1 MSTRDYEGWRRYG
14 QWKKE
19 QYENYQKQMSDG
31 KTEAMRGTYF
41 STKKVVQKPVKV
53 KNIDQMPDQKWHRRI
68 SFIKSGIRIAGY
80 TLIPFNLIAA
90 TVVLVVSEIVGIV
103 EELV

>member
-1 MSTRDYEGWRRYG
+1 MCPACFLALVVSTVSTLTSGWVLF
-14 QWKKE
+14 KK
-19 QYENYQKQMSDG
+19 QIKQMSDREIMNAKKG
-31 KTEAMRGTYF
+31 KGYIP
-41 STKKVVQKPVKV
+41 PVV

-80 TLIPFNLIAA
+80 ALIPFNLIAA
-90 TVVLVVSEIVGIV
+90 TVVLVVSEVVGIV

>member
-14 QWKKE
+14 KWIKE
-19 QYENYQKQMSDG
+19 NHKNYQKQMSDREIMNAKKG
-31 KTEAMRGTYF
+31 KGY
-41 STKKVVQKPVKV
+41 VPPVV

-80 TLIPFNLIAA
+80 ALIPFNLIAA
-90 TVVLVVSEIVGIV
+90 TVVLVVSEVVGIV

>member
-14 QWKKE
+14 KWKKE
-19 QYENYQKQMSDG
+19 QYENYQKQKLM
-31 KTEAMRGTYF
+31 
-41 STKKVVQKPVKV
+41 QKLER
-53 KNIDQMPDQKWHRRI
+53 MPDPDQHQKL

-80 TLIPFNLIAA
+80 VCIPFSIIAA
-90 TVVLVVSEIVGIV
+90 TILLVASEVVGVF

>member
-1 MSTRDYEGWRRYG
+1 MSTRDYEGWKRYG

-19 QYENYQKQMSDG
+19 QYENYQKQMSDREIMNAKRTG
-31 KTEAMRGTYF
+31 
-41 STKKVVQKPVKV
+41 SNPPQV

-68 SFIKSGIRIAGY
+68 SFLKSGIRIAGY
-80 TLIPFNLIAA
+80 FAIPFNIPAA
-90 TVVLVVSEIVGIV
+90 VSLLVVSEIVGIL